1 VFPCIGCRAL
11 KILNVVLMMD
21 YVLKD
26 IRTIGYYLWAWIM
39 VFACAAFY
47 SVILMLGLMQVITL
61 EDTQFYAVG
70 LAVYVVF
77 CFLGLRYYVPRL
89 RRMELD
95 ETLNDRYTSVRAS
108 RIAIFIGASIGT
120 IIFIPQI
127 DKIKFL
133 SDLPHWGA
141 IGVLF
146 FAFAC
151 TVFVFSHYVW
161 KPGRRH

>member
-1 VFPCIGCRAL
+1 
-11 KILNVVLMMD
+11 MTD
-21 YVLKD
+21 YVFVN
-26 IRTIGYYLWAWIM
+26 IRTIGYYLWAWTM
-39 VFACAAFY
+39 VLACAGFY
-47 SVILMLGLMQVITL
+47 SVILMLGVMQVITL
-61 EDTQFYAVG
+61 EDTHFYAVG
-70 LAVYVVF
+70 IAIYVVL

-89 RRMELD
+89 RKMELD
-95 ETLNDRYTSVRAS
+95 ETLNDRHTSVRAS
-108 RIAIFIGASIGT
+108 RIGIFIGASIGT

-146 FAFAC
+146 FTFAC
-151 TVFVFSHYVW
+151 AVFVFSHYVW

>member
-1 VFPCIGCRAL
+1 
-11 KILNVVLMMD
+11 MTD
-21 YVLKD
+21 YVFMD

-39 VFACAAFY
+39 VFACAGFY

-61 EDTQFYAVG
+61 EDTHFYAIG
-70 LAVYVVF
+70 LAIYVVL

-89 RRMELD
+89 RKMELD
-95 ETLNDRYTSVRAS
+95 ETLNGRYTSVRAS
-108 RIAIFIGASIGT
+108 RVGIFIGASIGT

-151 TVFVFSHYVW
+151 AVFVFSHYVW
-161 KPGRRH
+161 KPGRRR